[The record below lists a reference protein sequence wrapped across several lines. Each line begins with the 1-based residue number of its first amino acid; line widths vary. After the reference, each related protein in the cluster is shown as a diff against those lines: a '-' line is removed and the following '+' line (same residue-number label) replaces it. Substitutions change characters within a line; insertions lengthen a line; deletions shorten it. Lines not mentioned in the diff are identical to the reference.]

1 MSHTTKWLI
10 LLIVVVVCTACTN
23 TPNDPLADKENTK
36 IPSTITPA
44 FNTPTAAQ
52 TEPFASS
59 SIAAPPNDQKMQEDA
74 ACFMLA
80 NCRPKQATGS
90 ASATTNATTTY
101 SLNNPTDNHTSGGSL
116 GNTQGTT
123 QIINSPNQNV
133 ILTQLPANNTVQ
145 SLNRIYTSQ
154 VTTPTA
160 NLTQQATFKDVEF
173 NQLRT
178 IDSINAVNGVIT
190 DNKALSGT
198 LDQNFSF
205 RSIEMIQHNS
215 SGSIHAIN
223 YMGSPIPRR

>member
-1 MSHTTKWLI
+1 MSHTTKWPI
-10 LLIVVVVCTACTN
+10 LLIVVAVGACTN
-23 TPNDPLADKENTK
+23 AHNDPPADKEITK
-36 IPSTITPA
+36 IPSTIIPT
-44 FNTPTAAQ
+44 FNTPAAAQ

-80 NCRPKQATGS
+80 NCRPKQTTE
-90 ASATTNATTTY
+90 SATSSTNATTAS
-101 SLNNPTDNHTSGGSL
+101 SLNNPTDNNSSGGSF

-154 VTTPTA
+154 ITTPTA

-173 NQLRT
+173 NQLGT
-178 IDSINAVNGVIT
+178 IDSINAVNGVVK
-190 DNKALSGT
+190 DSNLSGT

-205 RSIEMIQHNS
+205 KSIEMIQHNS
-215 SGSIHAIN
+215 SGSVHAIN
-223 YMGSPIPRR
+223 YMGESIPRR